1 MLTIS
6 NEKITKQLVANVA
19 CELRNNTEAIGPL
32 PSTMGNVLSRLID
45 KNKKSDEEVRGFMLP
60 NRHPLFL
67 DGRIK
72 YVIYLVFIAKDDTL
86 RGWRVEYHEVPDN
99 DAGTLN
105 ININAVA
112 TKAEDIVEQYFRV
125 HA

>member
-67 DGRIK
+67 DGRIN
-72 YVIYLVFIAKDDTL
+72 YVLYLVFIAKDDTL
-86 RGWRVEYHEVPDN
+86 RGWRVEYHEVLGN
-99 DAGTLN
+99 DAGILH
-105 ININAVA
+105 ISINAVA
-112 TKAEDIVEQYFRV
+112 TKVKDIVEQYFYV

>member
-6 NEKITKQLVANVA
+6 NEKLIKQLAANVA
-19 CELRNNTEAIGPL
+19 CELRNNRKAVEPL
-32 PSTMGNVLSRLID
+32 PSTMENVLNRLTD
-45 KNKKSDEEVRGFMLP
+45 KNKKSDEEVRGFVLP
-60 NRHPLFL
+60 NCRVLSL
-67 DGRIK
+67 DGTIK
-72 YVIYLVFIAKDDTL
+72 YVLYLVFSNKDDTL

-105 ININAVA
+105 IHINAVA